1 MGRIRS
7 FNVDIQPGEDYSSIT
22 IVASSRTEDDV
33 NTLIA
38 IEKDTTSLKRDL
50 ITTAAFNQAGIS
62 LTATAL
68 DYNFANTIT
77 ESKSFG
83 EWVADLNLCNL
94 DVIYDQPYAD
104 PAQPA
109 SNTAWRQRIIGKKN
123 FWVSIYW
130 DFTNDDIMDAQLDYS
145 GAGAPTGVNL
155 TNYANNAIVYQY
167 GSTASNNTGSFSYN
181 ATIDVKDL
189 AQMQTIGQNMISMTQ
204 AFRPIEITTIT
215 ATNNQNITYRE
226 LDQLSQSRWFYPVN
240 LVNVNSVNTITFD
253 NLSETVTCIVTGR
266 TLEITPDN
274 WTTTYQLWKGFDY

>member
-1 MGRIRS
+1 MIYDFSPVMHYNKTG
-7 FNVDIQPGEDYSSIT
+7 
-22 IVASSRTEDDV
+22 
-33 NTLIA
+33 
-38 IEKDTTSLKRDL
+38 TSLKTFTGSDL
-50 ITTAAFNQAGIS
+50 
-62 LTATAL
+62 
-68 DYNFANTIT
+68 
-77 ESKSFG
+77 
-83 EWVADLNLCNL
+83 
-94 DVIYDQPYAD
+94 
-104 PAQPA
+104 
-109 SNTAWRQRIIGKKN
+109 SNILLGW
-123 FWVSIYW
+123 
-130 DFTNDDIMDAQLDYS
+130 S
-145 GAGAPTGVNL
+145 GQDAPTGVTISLYSNE
-155 TNYANNAIVYQY
+155 TITYQY
-167 GSTASNNTGSFSYN
+167 GTGTSVTDANTRTLF